1 MNILKK
7 SLNAKIAALMSL
19 LAVVFFSTLFF
30 VSARLQEKGVLE
42 EMELAC
48 SRLERMARLSIWT
61 PMTEGNDELT
71 RTKFKEI
78 TAEFQRVNL
87 YLCDFRGVIS
97 YGSKTEAEHKKIR
110 EFFRDDGTAPLIESV
125 LGKEGTATAVLTIG
139 GKPLFVE
146 AKSVPNGP
154 ACTHC
159 HGTSK
164 TILGAT
170 IMTQDVTTSFD
181 AVTNFRLYTAFISLA
196 AMAGLLL
203 CLILFMKKAVV
214 GRIAGIARA
223 SDRVGAGDFEAVFDT
238 AGSDELARL
247 AGNISATVA
256 VIKNQIQYQ
265 KSVLAGISVP
275 FFTADSDTKITYCN
289 QALAHILGLAPDQ
302 VGKITVAKAFYGDEK
317 EGSVSARVIEE
328 KRAAS
333 GMLTITR
340 QGRPDTPLSYN
351 ISPLFDAHGAAAG
364 VIGIMIDMTD
374 EEKAKARILESREN
388 LLRIAE
394 ETAQVADVVNTATG
408 ELHAQIEQ
416 ASSGAQSQAH
426 YVASTAT
433 SMTEMNATVLEVAK
447 NASNAAGISDMARN
461 KAKEGGEVVAKVV
474 QSIAAVEKQAG
485 ELKSDMTVLGKKA
498 EEIGRVLDVISDI
511 ADQTNLLALN
521 AAIEAAR
528 AGEAGRGFAVVADEV
543 RKLAEKTMSATKE
556 VAQAI
561 SGVQDVARNNVEHV
575 NAAVEKIALATRLA
589 DTSGAALEEIVSMV
603 NSTSDQ
609 VRSIATAAEEQ
620 SAASEEISR
629 SIGDIN
635 NIASE
640 MSETMQQSSL
650 SVAALA
656 EQSKVLA
663 KLIEKLRG
671 GADDREQEAPA
682 ALSR

>member
-19 LAVVFFSTLFF
+19 LAVLFFSTLFF

-42 EMELAC
+42 EMGLAC

-87 YLCDFRGVIS
+87 YLCDFRGAIS
-97 YGSKTEAEHKKIR
+97 YASKTEAEHKNIR
-110 EFFRDDGTAPLIESV
+110 DVFAADGAAALIQSV
-125 LGKEGTATAVLTIG
+125 LDKENTATAVLTIG
-139 GKPLFVE
+139 GAPYFVE

-159 HGTSK
+159 HGKSK

-170 IMTQDVTTSFD
+170 VMTQDVTTSFN
-181 AVTNFRLYTAFISLA
+181 AIANFRIYTALISLA

-203 CLILFMKKAVV
+203 SLILFMKKAVV
-214 GRIAGIARA
+214 GRIAAIARA
-223 SDRVGAGDFEAVFDT
+223 SDQVGAGDFEAVFD
-238 AGSDELARL
+238 ASGSDELARL
-247 AGNISATVA
+247 ASNLSATVA
-256 VIKNQIQYQ
+256 TIKDQVEYQ

-275 FFTADSDTKITYCN
+275 FFTADSGAVITYCN
-289 QALAHILGLAPDQ
+289 QALAQILDLPPDR
-302 VGKITVAKAFYGDEK
+302 VGAITVAKAFYGDER
-317 EGSVSARVIEE
+317 EASVSSRVIEE
-328 KRAAS
+328 KRAFS
-333 GMLTITR
+333 GMLAIKHPD
-340 QGRPDTPLSYN
+340 RPDTPMSYN
-351 ISPLFDAHGAAAG
+351 ISPLFDAHGNVAG

-388 LLRIAE
+388 LQRIAE
-394 ETAQVADVVNTATG
+394 ETAHVADVVNTASE
-408 ELHAQIEQ
+408 ELNMQIEQ
-416 ASSGAQSQAH
+416 ASHGAQSQAH
-426 YVASTAT
+426 YVAATAT
-433 SMTEMNATVLEVAK
+433 SMGEMNATVLEVAK
-447 NASNAAGISDMARN
+447 NASNAAGMSDMARN
-461 KAKEGGEVVAKVV
+461 KAKEGGEVVAQVV
-474 QSIAAVEKQAG
+474 QSIASVEKQAA
-485 ELKSDMTVLGKKA
+485 ELKGDMTVLGRKA

-561 SGVQDVARNNVEHV
+561 GGVQDVARNNVEHV
-575 NAAVEKIALATRLA
+575 NAAVEKIAQATRLA
-589 DTSGAALEEIVSMV
+589 DTSGKALEEIVSMV
-603 NSTSDQ
+603 NAASDQ

-620 SAASEEISR
+620 SAASEEISK

-656 EQSKVLA
+656 EQSQALA

-671 GADDREQEAPA
+671 GADEHKQDKPL
-682 ALSR
+682 ALGR